1 MLQTNEEIK
10 QLLTEVKRIAIVGL
24 SDKPERDSYHVA
36 EYLLRHGYEVIP
48 VNPMIDEVLGLKSYK
63 SLKEIPEQVD
73 VVDVFRKSDQVL
85 PVAKEAVEI
94 GAKVLWLQLDVINK
108 EAANYAEEHGLKVVM
123 DKCIKIEHSRL
134 F

>member
-10 QLLTEVKRIAIVGL
+10 QLLTEVKRIAVVGL

-85 PVAKEAVEI
+85 PIAKEAVEI
-94 GAKVLWLQLDVINK
+94 GAKVLWLQLDVVNE